1 MDEVEKK
8 DIKEM
13 KGQIERITF
22 LSDEDGF
29 TIAKVRVDGR
39 KDLITVVGHLLSPN
53 PGEIIHMRGRWVR
66 HPKYG
71 EQFRIASYT
80 TTAPAGAHGIEKYLS
95 SGLVKGIGPI
105 MAKRIVKKFGKNTLD
120 IIEGDIKR
128 LKEVDGIGEKR
139 ISMIKKAWDD
149 QKEIR
154 DIMIFLQEHEISPSY
169 TTKIFK
175 RYKDKSIE
183 VIKKN
188 PYRLAMDIFGIGF
201 ITADR
206 IANKLGFPKD
216 SELRTMSGIVYV
228 LQQVADEGHV
238 YYPQDA
244 LIERS
249 KKILDVSQEMIEN
262 ALNRLEFEGR
272 IVRENEAIYLS
283 QFYTCETSVAKRL
296 LKLMEV
302 PKSIRKI
309 DTEKA
314 VEWIQQRLS
323 IKLTERQKEAIRAV
337 SEKKILIITG
347 GPGTGKTMV
356 INAIIRIFSKIDA
369 KILLAA
375 PTGRA
380 SKRMSETSGYKSQT
394 IHRLLEYS
402 PEKGDFKRNERYP
415 LKCDI
420 LILDEVSMIDIV
432 LMHHLMKAVPLNATL
447 ILVGDVNQLPS
458 VGPGSVL
465 KDMITSKIFPVVELK
480 EIFRQARESLIVV
493 NAHRINTGQFPI
505 LKPQDKESDFYF
517 IEEDDAEKGLAT
529 ILELVRRKIPNRFG
543 LDPINDIQ
551 VISPMNKG
559 VIGAESLNERLQ
571 HILNPF
577 EEEILRGTKKFKVK
591 DKVMQIRNNY
601 EKGVFNGDIGRIIKI
616 DKETHEVFVSFDMGV
631 VQYDYSELDEIAL
644 AYAISVHKAQGSE
657 YPAVVI
663 PIFIQH
669 YVLLQRNLIYTAITR
684 GKKLVVIVGTKKALA
699 IGIRNN
705 KIQRRYTRLDKRLC
719 QVNSF

>member
-1 MDEVEKK
+1 MDEIGRNIQE
-8 DIKEM
+8 IR
-13 KGQIERITF
+13 GQIERITF
-22 LSDEDGF
+22 ISEEDGF
-29 TIAKVRVDGR
+29 TIAKVKVPG
-39 KDLITVVGHLLSPN
+39 KKELVTVVGHLLSPN
-53 PGEIIHMRGRWVR
+53 PGEIIHMKGRWVR
-66 HPKYG
+66 HPRYG
-71 EQFRIASYT
+71 DQFKIISYR
-80 TTAPAGAHGIEKYLS
+80 TAMPAGAYGIEKYLG
-95 SGLVKGIGPI
+95 SGLVKGIGPV
-105 MAKRIVKKFGKNTLD
+105 MAKRIVKRFGKDTLD
-120 IIEGDIKR
+120 IIEKDIDR

-139 ISMIKKAWDD
+139 VSMIRKAWDD

-154 DIMIFLQEHEISPSY
+154 DIMIFLQEHEISPTY
-169 TTKIFK
+169 APKIYK
-175 RYKDKSIE
+175 RYKDKSID
-183 VIKKN
+183 VIKEN

-206 IANKLGFPKD
+206 IADKLGFPKD
-216 SELRTMSGIVYV
+216 SELRIMSGIIYV

-238 YYPQDA
+238 YYPQDELTERCKKVLEVPDEA
-244 LIERS
+244 IE
-249 KKILDVSQEMIEN
+249 D
-262 ALNRLEFEGR
+262 ALNRLEFEGKV
-272 IVRENEAIYLS
+272 VREDDAVYLS
-283 QFYTCETSVAKRL
+283 QFYTCETGVAKRL
-296 LKLMEV
+296 VRLMKA

-314 VEWIQQRLS
+314 IEWVQNKLRIRLS
-323 IKLTERQKEAIRAV
+323 ERQKDAIRAV
-337 SEKKILIITG
+337 SENKLLIITG

-356 INAIIRIFSKIDA
+356 INAIIRIFSKIGAD
-369 KILLAA
+369 ILLAA

-380 SKRMSETSGYKSQT
+380 SKRMSETSGYRSQT

-402 PEKGDFKRNERYP
+402 PQKGNFKRDERDP

-432 LMHHLMKAVPLNATL
+432 LMHHLAKAIPLNATL

-465 KDMITSKIFPVVELK
+465 KDIIMSEVFPVVELN

-505 LKPQDKESDFYF
+505 LRSQKKEPDFYF
-517 IEEDDAEKGLAT
+517 IEEEDPEKGLAI
-529 ILELVRRKIPNRFG
+529 ILDLVKRRIPKKFG
-543 LDPINDIQ
+543 FDPINHIQ

-559 VIGAESLNERLQ
+559 IIGAESLNERLQ
-571 HILNPF
+571 QSLNPSN
-577 EEEILRGTKKFKVK
+577 EGILRGIKRFNIM
-591 DKVMQIRNNY
+591 DKVMQIKNNY

-616 DKETHEVFVSFDMGV
+616 DKENHEVFISFDTGV
-631 VQYDYSELDEIAL
+631 IQYDYSELDEITL

-657 YPAVVI
+657 YPAVVL

-684 GKKLVVIVGTKKALA
+684 GKKLVVIVGTKKAFM

-705 KIQRRYTRLDKRLC
+705 KIQRRYTHLAKRLSDA
-719 QVNSF
+719 NGF